1 MTRRLATLIMVCVI
15 GPPVAAQW
23 LKEPTKGI
31 PRTADGKPSLS
42 APAPRG
48 PDGRPDLAG
57 LWRLDA
63 GPYGGNVLA
72 DLKPAD
78 IQPWAD
84 ALYKQRMEDLGK
96 DDPATFRCLPQ
107 GHRVMFGAGGW
118 ARIIQTP
125 QVIAI
130 LYENLSHRQ
139 IFLDGRALPSD
150 PHPSFM
156 GYSVGR
162 WEKDT
167 LVVESIGFKDTTWLD
182 FGGHPH
188 SEELRIV
195 ERYRRPDFGHIELK
209 QTLRIPRCSTSR

>member
-1 MTRRLATLIMVCVI
+1 MTKMLPAVI
-15 GPPVAAQW
+15 VACAIGLGSNPAGAQW

-31 PRTADGKPSLS
+31 PRTADGKPNLS
-42 APAPRG
+42 APAPRT
-48 PDGRPDLAG
+48 PDGKPDLSG

-96 DDPATFRCLPQ
+96 DDPATFKCIPQ

-125 QVIAI
+125 QMIAI
-130 LYENLSHRQ
+130 FPFEF
-139 IFLDGRALPSD
+139 IKI
-150 PHPSFM
+150 SFAHQA
-156 GYSVGR
+156 R
-162 WEKDT
+162 
-167 LVVESIGFKDTTWLD
+167 F
-182 FGGHPH
+182 
-188 SEELRIV
+188 
-195 ERYRRPDFGHIELK
+195 HI
-209 QTLRIPRCSTSR
+209 